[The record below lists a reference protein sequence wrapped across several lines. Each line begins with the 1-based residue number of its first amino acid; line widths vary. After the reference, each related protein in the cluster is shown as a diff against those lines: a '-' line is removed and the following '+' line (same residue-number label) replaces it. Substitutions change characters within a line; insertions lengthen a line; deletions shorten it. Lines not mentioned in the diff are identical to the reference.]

1 MLLELQRKIIYGP
14 VNSRRLG
21 RSLGINILPRS
32 QKICSFNCLYCQYG
46 LNDRKNS
53 KSNKVIFPDQNEV
66 LLAVENALKH
76 LDPPPAYL
84 TFSGNGEPTLHP
96 EFPEIVDRI
105 QWLKKKQCP
114 ESKTAILSNSSTV
127 TTPKIK
133 AALEKLDYRIM
144 KLDAGEPGTFRAF
157 NRPDNEIKLE
167 AIVLGLSR
175 LKDVTIQTLVAKG
188 NRGNFHVKNIKSW
201 IEKIKIIS
209 PIKVQLYSLD
219 RTSPC
224 PDILHLGSKNLQIL
238 KKTLNHEK
246 IQAEIF

>member
-53 KSNKVIFPDQNEV
+53 KNNKVIFPDQNEV

-96 EFPEIVDRI
+96 EFPDIVDRI

-133 AALEKLDYRIM
+133 KN
-144 KLDAGEPGTFRAF
+144 GAF
-157 NRPDNEIKLE
+157 
-167 AIVLGLSR
+167 
-175 LKDVTIQTLVAKG
+175 KDVGWEEALDVVAQKLNTIKDTHGSDSIGMMTSA
-188 NRGNFHVKNIKSW
+188 RMRRSRS
-201 IEKIKIIS
+201 IS
-209 PIKVQLYSLD
+209 S
-219 RTSPC
+219 S
-224 PDILHLGSKNLQIL
+224 
-238 KKTLNHEK
+238 
-246 IQAEIF
+246 